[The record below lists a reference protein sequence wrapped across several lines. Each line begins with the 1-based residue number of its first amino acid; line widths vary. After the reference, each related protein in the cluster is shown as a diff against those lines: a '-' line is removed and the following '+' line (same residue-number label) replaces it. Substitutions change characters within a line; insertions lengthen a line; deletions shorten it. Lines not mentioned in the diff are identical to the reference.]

1 MARTNIVVLGGG
13 SGGIVAA
20 SHLGYQL
27 GRDHTV
33 TVIDRRPE
41 HVFQSSFLWM
51 ATGKREPSDITRPLS
66 SIGKRHVRFVQESV
80 LFIDTDKKRVTT
92 SGGER
97 PYDFLVVSLGFET
110 HPDEIPGDHAIV
122 QHTWE
127 LDAALRMRE
136 QLRRFDGGRLVV
148 GVAAPPYRCPPGPY
162 EASWLFEDY
171 LRRKGVREN
180 TQIDFFTPEP
190 GPVGGSGK
198 PADFIRSHLA
208 RRGITLHGDFA
219 IETVDGTAREVRSR
233 DGRSLPFDLLMIVPP
248 HRPSQVLYDSGM
260 VDKPAGIDVD
270 YDTLQ
275 TAWDGVF
282 AIGDNANMPASKA
295 GVVAHTEAELVA
307 HNIAHALTG
316 EGHKERL
323 RLHTI

>member
-13 SGGIVAA
+13 SGGIVVA
-20 SHLGYQL
+20 SHLGHRL
-27 GRDHTV
+27 GREHTV
-33 TVIDRRPE
+33 TLIDRRPQ
-41 HVFQSSFLWM
+41 HVFQSSFLWL
-51 ATGKREPSDITRPLS
+51 ATGKREPSDITRSLS
-66 SIGKRHVRFVQESV
+66 AIGKRHVRFVQDSV
-80 LFIDTDKKRVTT
+80 LHIDTDKKRVTT
-92 SGGER
+92 ASGEL

-110 HPDEIPGDHAIV
+110 HPEEVPGDHGIV

-136 QLRRFDGGRLVV
+136 RLGRFAGGRLVV

-162 EASWLFEDY
+162 EATWLFEDY
-171 LRRKGVREN
+171 LRHTGVRDN

-198 PADFIRSHLA
+198 PADFIRTHLA
-208 RRGITLHGDFA
+208 QRGITLHSDFA
-219 IETVDGTAREVRSR
+219 IETVDGAAREVRSR

-260 VDKPAGIDVD
+260 VATPAGIDVD

-307 HNIAHALTG
+307 HNIAQAVTG
-316 EGHKERL
+316 EGRQERL

>member
-1 MARTNIVVLGGG
+1 MAKANVVVLGGG
-13 SGGIVAA
+13 SGGVVAA
-20 SHLGYQL
+20 SQLGYQL
-27 GRDHTV
+27 GRDHNV
-33 TVIDRRPE
+33 TMIDRRPE

-51 ATGKREPSDITRPLS
+51 ATGKREPADIIRPLS
-66 SIGKRHVRFVQESV
+66 AVGKRHVRFVQDGV
-80 LFIDTDKKRVTT
+80 VHIDPDKKRVTT
-92 SGGER
+92 TSGDL

-110 HPDEIPGDHAIV
+110 HPEDIPGDHGIV

-127 LDAALRMRE
+127 LDAALRMRQ
-136 QLRRFDGGRLVV
+136 QLKQFDGGRLVV

-162 EASWLFEDY
+162 EATWLFEDY
-171 LRRKGVREN
+171 LRQKGVRDN

-198 PADFIRSHLA
+198 PADFIRTHLA
-208 RRGITLHGDFA
+208 QRGITLHSDFA
-219 IETVDGTAREVRSR
+219 IETVDAATREVRSR

-260 VDKPAGIDVD
+260 VENPAGIEVD

-275 TAWDGVF
+275 TQWDGVF
-282 AIGDNANMPASKA
+282 AIGDNANIPASKA
-295 GVVAHTEAELVA
+295 GVVAHTEAEVVA
-307 HNIAHALTG
+307 HNITHALTR

>member
-1 MARTNIVVLGGG
+1 MAKANIVVLGGG

-20 SHLGYQL
+20 SRLGHQL

-33 TVIDRRPE
+33 TMIDRRPI

-51 ATGKREPSDITRPLS
+51 ATDKREPSDITRPLS
-66 SIGKRHVRFVQESV
+66 AVGKRHVQFVQDSV

-92 SGGER
+92 TGGEL
-97 PYDFLVVSLGFET
+97 PYDFLVISLGFET

-162 EASWLFEDY
+162 EATWLFEDY
-171 LRRKGVREN
+171 LRRKGVRDN
-180 TQIDFFTPEP
+180 TRIDFFTSEP
-190 GPVGGSGK
+190 GPVGGAGK
-198 PADFIRSHLA
+198 PADFIRTHLE
-208 RRGITLHGDFA
+208 RRGITLHSDFA
-219 IETVDGTAREVRSR
+219 IETVDGVAREVRSR

-248 HRPSQVLYDSGM
+248 HRPSQVLYDSGL
-260 VDKPAGIDVD
+260 VATAAGIDVD
-270 YDTLQ
+270 SDTLQ
-275 TAWDGVF
+275 TSWDGVF

-307 HNIAHALTG
+307 HNIAHALTRS
-316 EGHKERL
+316 GHQERL

>member
-1 MARTNIVVLGGG
+1 MAKANVVVLGGG

-20 SHLGYQL
+20 SQLGSQL

-33 TVIDRRPE
+33 TMIDRRPQ

-51 ATGKREPSDITRPLS
+51 ATGKREPSDITRPLTAV
-66 SIGKRHVRFVQESV
+66 GKRHVRFVQDSV

-92 SGGER
+92 SSGEL
-97 PYDFLVVSLGFET
+97 PYDYLVVSLGFET
-110 HPDEIPGDHAIV
+110 HPDEIPGDHAIA

-136 QLRRFDGGRLVV
+136 QLRRFNGGRLVV

-171 LRRKGVREN
+171 LRQRGVRDN
-180 TQIDFFTPEP
+180 TQIDFFTSEP

-198 PADFIRSHLA
+198 PADFIRTHLA
-208 RRGITLHGDFA
+208 RRGITLHSDFS
-219 IETVDGTAREVRSR
+219 IDTVDGARQEVRSL

-248 HRPSQVLYDSGM
+248 HRPSQVLYDSGL
-260 VDKPAGIDVD
+260 VDKAAGIDVD

-275 TAWDGVF
+275 TRWDGVF

-316 EGHKERL
+316 KGHKERV

>member
-20 SHLGYQL
+20 SHLGSQL
-27 GRDHTV
+27 GQDHTV
-33 TVIDRRPE
+33 TMIDRRPE
-41 HVFQSSFLWM
+41 HIFQSSFLWM
-51 ATGKREPSDITRPLS
+51 ATGKRRPSDITRPLTAVA
-66 SIGKRHVRFVQESV
+66 KRHVRFVQENV
-80 LFIDTDKKRVTT
+80 LFIDTDRKRVTT
-92 SGGER
+92 SGGEW

-110 HPDEIPGDHAIV
+110 HPDEIPGDHGVV

-136 QLRRFDGGRLVV
+136 QLRRFAGGRLVV

-162 EASWLFEDY
+162 EATWLFEDY
-171 LRRKGVREN
+171 LQQQGVRDN

-198 PADFIRSHLA
+198 PADFIRTHLA
-208 RRGITLHGDFA
+208 RRGVTLHSDFA
-219 IETVDGTAREVRSR
+219 VETVDATTKEVRSR
-233 DGRSLPFDLLMIVPP
+233 DGRTLPFDLLMIVPP

-260 VDKPAGIDVD
+260 VDTPAGIDVD

-275 TAWDGVF
+275 TRWDGVF

-307 HNIAHALTG
+307 HNIAQALTG
-316 EGHKERL
+316 AGHKERL